1 MNIIGTWKA
10 KKIGMFDEEIGTVM
24 RTIEEIMAME
34 ETDEIIEVKQM
45 LTVTVVFS
53 EGGKLEMRI
62 VVPPEEVEA
71 ALADGAVIAEDGSTT
86 MMEAEWKIEN
96 GEIFYNLGDEGEI
109 DGEPIDPWIK
119 ADYDE
124 DGCLVMTNLAFE
136 KA

>member
-1 MNIIGTWKA
+1 MNIIGTWKV
-10 KKIGMFDEEIGTVM
+10 KKVGMFDVEIGTVM
-24 RTIEEIMAME
+24 RTVEEIMAME

-45 LTVTVVFS
+45 LTITVVFY
-53 EGGKLEMRI
+53 EDGKLEMRI

-71 ALADGAVIAEDGSTT
+71 ALADGAVIAEDGTTT
-86 MMEAEWKIEN
+86 MVEAEWKIEN
-96 GEIFYNLGDEGEI
+96 GEMFYNLGDEGEI
-109 DGEPIDPWIK
+109 DGKPIDPWIK